1 MRRRPRAEVAPG
13 ERVLAI
19 APSPEGA
26 VTGTRVALYLPGAR
40 IPWEQ
45 VYAAD
50 WDAEA
55 GVLTVSEMG
64 EWGRPRPVHR
74 VSLEDPARLL
84 QLLRERVTASLLLQ
98 RPFPGGRVVARR
110 SAAGEIAWFVDF
122 DEGVDPAHAADDAQQ
137 ALAAARLEVGGS

>member
-1 MRRRPRAEVAPG
+1 MRRRPRLQVGPG
-13 ERVLAI
+13 ERVLAV
-19 APSPEGA
+19 ADSPDGPVA
-26 VTGTRVALYLPGAR
+26 GTRAALYLPATR

-50 WDAEA
+50 WDADA
-55 GVLTVSEMG
+55 GVLTLAEMG

-74 VSLEDPARLL
+74 IALEEPGRLL

-122 DEGVDPAHAADDAQQ
+122 DEGIDPARVADEAHRALGAAQQ
-137 ALAAARLEVGGS
+137 ELGGT